1 MHIYKFY
8 KFRISKIIKLTVELL
23 KFFWDKRYK
32 QYKKLG
38 VWSRE
43 ETSVAK
49 QEYPH
54 EDKK

>member
-49 QEYPH
+49 QEYPN